1 MSASIKKLLR
11 YVLCFL
17 LFCVSLCSCGTIM
30 LTPHEHEWQSATCT
44 EPKICAKCGETEGEP
59 LGHDWEEATCVSP
72 KTCQRCGATD
82 GVPAKHTWKL
92 ATCTEPEIC
101 IICGEVNRQ
110 SSPLGHD
117 WIPPTLSAPTVC
129 KRCGVQDG
137 EPLALAS
144 FNRGS
149 AGRWGPRPSA
159 DQYVG
164 VSGYVAVALNSF
176 QYASS
181 DSPHENNFRSK
192 PWYATTYEKDKQ
204 YWNPVGTIEHKT
216 PVIVIE
222 QELTFRQEGLYRY
235 EGYLLVERIDNS
247 ERFYI
252 SITDFVAVPYWE
264 NLNVSDTVYSGP
276 CLAEY
281 HQISDFYPVDRRGR
295 KSDIAEG
302 AIVTVYGATMW
313 GGVDRDANAIDAL
326 TDNGRCYFN
335 DADLTIIY

>member
-176 QYASS
+176 HLIPRMKITFALNLGMQPLMRKISS
-181 DSPHENNFRSK
+181 IGIQLAPSSIK
-192 PWYATTYEKDKQ
+192 
-204 YWNPVGTIEHKT
+204 
-216 PVIVIE
+216 
-222 QELTFRQEGLYRY
+222 RQ
-235 EGYLLVERIDNS
+235 
-247 ERFYI
+247 
-252 SITDFVAVPYWE
+252 
-264 NLNVSDTVYSGP
+264 
-276 CLAEY
+276 
-281 HQISDFYPVDRRGR
+281 
-295 KSDIAEG
+295 
-302 AIVTVYGATMW
+302 
-313 GGVDRDANAIDAL
+313 
-326 TDNGRCYFN
+326 
-335 DADLTIIY
+335 

>member
-164 VSGYVAVALNSF
+164 VSLISF
-176 QYASS
+176 DAGFPSS
-181 DSPHENNFRSK
+181 IRTYSF
-192 PWYATTYEKDKQ
+192 TTPGVLARLAFSQ
-204 YWNPVGTIEHKT
+204 APFSR
-216 PVIVIE
+216 P
-222 QELTFRQEGLYRY
+222 QCTFP
-235 EGYLLVERIDNS
+235 S
-247 ERFYI
+247 
-252 SITDFVAVPYWE
+252 
-264 NLNVSDTVYSGP
+264 
-276 CLAEY
+276 
-281 HQISDFYPVDRRGR
+281 RRNR
-295 KSDIAEG
+295 
-302 AIVTVYGATMW
+302 
-313 GGVDRDANAIDAL
+313 
-326 TDNGRCYFN
+326 
-335 DADLTIIY
+335 